1 MRTIALGRLLSNLS
15 TAAAATSRRA
25 WQAGMD
31 VALPRRCLLCY
42 ADLDEPPDPLEDT
55 PWCAACSTGLHRE
68 DKPYCLR
75 CGMPAPLGERAECV
89 HCLGRRWNFH
99 GVCRLG
105 EYAGLVREAVLRGK
119 SSAGDPVSATLGQR
133 LAHAVAARWDD
144 RTAGGGIRGH
154 IDLVAAVPSH
164 WWRRLRRGTNE
175 AAILSQALAKRLRLP
190 LANDLLVL
198 RRRIAK
204 QSELPIAQRR
214 RNVRGAFRLSW
225 GYNIRDA
232 RVLLVDDVMT
242 TGATVNEIS
251 RVLKQAGAQQV
262 LVAVVARAI
271 GPDW

>member
-1 MRTIALGRLLSNLS
+1 MRTANLRQFFSRLPH
-15 TAAAATSRRA
+15 AAVATTRRA
-25 WQAGMD
+25 WQAGLN

-42 ADLDEPPDPLEDT
+42 VDLDEAPDSHGET
-55 PWCAACSTGLHRE
+55 PWCAACEAALARE

-75 CGMPAPLGERAECV
+75 CGMPAPLGERADCA
-89 HCLGRRWNFH
+89 HCAGRRWNFH

-105 EYAGLVREAVLRGK
+105 EYARLLREAVLRAKKATGDPISAALGK
-119 SSAGDPVSATLGQR
+119 RLAKDVDVRLHAGDMGER
-133 LAHAVAARWDD
+133 
-144 RTAGGGIRGH
+144 
-154 IDLVAAVPSH
+154 IDLVAAVPAH
-164 WWRRLRRGTNE
+164 WGRRLWRGTNE
-175 AAILSQALAKRLRLP
+175 AAILAQSLAWKLKLP

-204 QSELPIAQRR
+204 QSDLPIAQRR
-214 RNVRGAFRLSW
+214 RNVRGAFRLSV

-251 RVLKQAGAQQV
+251 RVLRQAGAEQV